1 MHLKLLVID
10 DIYGDEFLLS
20 SVKYHFHNLARN
32 CFAAFSLS

>member
-10 DIYGDEFLLS
+10 DIYGDILLS